1 MRFGSFSGVF
11 LEIFRFFMIFDDL
24 IFLLRSWKNIF
35 LAVGKTLYFC
45 RDNKAVLVFE
55 REGWCG
61 TGFLESMAGVLIGH
75 ERPV

>member
-1 MRFGSFSGVF
+1 
-11 LEIFRFFMIFDDL
+11 MIFDHL
-24 IFLLRSWKNIF
+24 IFLLRSWKIIF
-35 LAVGKTLYFC
+35 LVVGEALYFFW
-45 RDNKAVLVFE
+45 DKKAVLVFE